1 MIIARRSQNK
11 PLMETPELDRLE
23 ECVKRAFGRIES
35 LESERDKLAAEK
47 SDLETRLKDRMTGMI
62 SAPKEEAASF
72 LPAEKLSELKT
83 RLTALIGK
91 IEDLE
96 NKL

>member
-1 MIIARRSQNK
+1 
-11 PLMETPELDRLE
+11 METPELDRLE

-47 SDLETRLKDRMTGMI
+47 SDLETRLKDRMTGMT
-62 SAPKEEAASF
+62 SSPKPESSCA
-72 LPAEKLSELKT
+72 LSPERLHDLKT
-83 RLTALIGK
+83 RLVSLIGK

-96 NKL
+96 SKL